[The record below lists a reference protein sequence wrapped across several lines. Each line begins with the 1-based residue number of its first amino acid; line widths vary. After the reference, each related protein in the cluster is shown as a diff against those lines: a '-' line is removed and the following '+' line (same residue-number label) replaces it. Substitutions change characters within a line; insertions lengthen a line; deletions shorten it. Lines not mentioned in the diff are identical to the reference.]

1 MVPCLTHSASLT
13 SMEQTMTRLKYT
25 SPTDELECLDR
36 DFDEPTRFEHLY
48 HQGLAHV
55 QRQRE
60 SDERLVE
67 NDSWLEG
74 LPSS

>member
-1 MVPCLTHSASLT
+1 MNH
-13 SMEQTMTRLKYT
+13 RLKY
-25 SPTDELECLDR
+25 SSHADELECLDR

-48 HQGLAHV
+48 RDGLTHV
-55 QRQRE
+55 ARVRE

-74 LPSS
+74 LPTC